1 MSEFSQ
7 GSIRKAFL
15 FEQLSNQVTHTTT
28 VNDPFS
34 HNVDVGND
42 PAGPKRMLWQ
52 LRLSPLLRHIW
63 ESGISPNNF
72 LHLSL
77 ISKHLTLW

>member
-28 VNDPFS
+28 VNDPL
-34 HNVDVGND
+34 
-42 PAGPKRMLWQ
+42 A
-52 LRLSPLLRHIW
+52 I
-63 ESGISPNNF
+63 
-72 LHLSL
+72 
-77 ISKHLTLW
+77 T